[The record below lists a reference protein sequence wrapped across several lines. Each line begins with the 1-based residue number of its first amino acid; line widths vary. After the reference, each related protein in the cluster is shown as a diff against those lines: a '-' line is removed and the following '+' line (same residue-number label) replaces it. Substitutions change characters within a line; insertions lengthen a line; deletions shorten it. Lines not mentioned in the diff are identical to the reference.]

1 MTKQLMLKLTFYNK
15 QRLDFRIIQSNS
27 NKYKG
32 YKLIMIII
40 YVFNHLKMLNI
51 KDKFLI
57 SFNNNNKNN
66 NFFNK
71 VINKMLFN

>member
-27 NKYKG
+27 NKYNG
-32 YKLIMIII
+32 YELIMIII